1 VFHVRWAELV
11 LSATLAQV
19 EERSSMYQL
28 AVSHVAQLDL
38 QPVITLNLHLPI
50 GMAEQILHVHG
61 RSRHLSI
68 TQIQL

>member
-38 QPVITLNLHLPI
+38 QPVIT
-50 GMAEQILHVHG
+50 
-61 RSRHLSI
+61 
-68 TQIQL
+68 